1 MSAIMFGA
9 WSLVFL
15 WRLGLGAW
23 RFSRSRVRH
32 ERARDRRGSGGEC
45 ADRAF
50 ARAVRRAVSP
60 SHFYRGRDRV
70 FAIDEISGA
79 PFGGAL
85 RGEGSGF
92 ESVRHRDRKGDGLEG
107 HRCRP
112 QTEWRTISGPG
123 RRREEAGG
131 ATKRLESF
139 DYPQPHRAS
148 RDGGDR
154 GGRGNVSSRAFTL

>member
-32 ERARDRRGSGGEC
+32 ERGRDRRGSGGER

-50 ARAVRRAVSP
+50 ARAVRRTVSP

-79 PFGGAL
+79 PFGGAV
-85 RGEGSGF
+85 RGEGSGL
-92 ESVRHRDRKGDGLEG
+92 ESVWHRDRKGDGLEG
-107 HRCRP
+107 HRCP
-112 QTEWRTISGPG
+112 SQTERRTVRGVG
-123 RRREEAGG
+123 RRREETGG
-131 ATKRLESF
+131 GTKRLEGF
-139 DYPQPHRAS
+139 DLAQPH
-148 RDGGDR
+148 
-154 GGRGNVSSRAFTL
+154 